1 MKSLIKVITGTGL
14 GYAHNVVDYTVFSG
28 GEINLRLKN
37 NALKVNYIRVEASI
51 ADSDGVMA
59 LAMTKN
65 ALEELYPR
73 VPVELKL
80 GYVPYA
86 RQDRVCNAGEALS
99 IKVFCDMINNMDFS
113 KVTILDPHSDVT
125 PALLDRCKIVTVEQ
139 ILAKYLELDN
149 ALHLLPGALTLVAPD
164 AGATKKVDKVA
175 TCFGGLEVIQ
185 GLKKRDTATGKLS
198 GFDYMGDVK
207 GKKLLI
213 VDDLGDGMGTFIGLA
228 KKLREGGAVSI
239 ALYISHGIFSK
250 GIEVVLDNGID
261 EVYTTN
267 SFNHGITHE
276 GLHTIDWLPLAGD

>member
-1 MKSLIKVITGTGL
+1 MKSLIKVVTGTGL
-14 GYAHNVVDYTVFSG
+14 GYNHNVVDYTVFSG
-28 GEINLRLKN
+28 GEVNLRLKN
-37 NALKVNYIRVEASI
+37 NTHGVNYIRVEANI

-73 VPVELKL
+73 IPVELKL

-86 RQDRVCNAGEALS
+86 RQDRVCNEGEALS
-99 IKVFCDMINNMDFS
+99 IKVFCDMINNMNFS
-113 KVTILDPHSDVT
+113 EVTILDPHSDVT

-213 VDDLGDGMGTFIGLA
+213 VDDCCDGGFTFVGLA
-228 KKLREGGAVSI
+228 EKLREGGAASI
-239 ALYISHGIFSK
+239 ALYVSHGIFSR
-250 GIEVVLDNGID
+250 GIENLLDNGID

-267 SFNHGITHE
+267 SFRHGEEAE
-276 GLHTIDWLPLAGD
+276 GLHTINWLN